1 MSILKK
7 INELIKG
14 KDLKYIWEQFTVEK
28 NGTLKSTSG
37 DLFVEYA
44 HSSFCFKITNH
55 THYIT
60 SGGRTY
66 EKKYMIGI
74 VQFNNPTKFE
84 LCLTKEDFL
93 TKIGKIFNIKDI
105 KINNAYFDTK
115 YFLKSNYEYK
125 ATSILKNEDL
135 LNLIITLNPDRI
147 EITNKNGLFDEIPDN
162 GKYMLYFAKQEKL
175 KTIDQLYLIH
185 STLNSFIEILKNN
198 YSIH

>member
-14 KDLKYIWEQFTVEK
+14 KDLKSIWDRFTVEK
-28 NGTLKSTSG
+28 NGTLKSSSG
-37 DLFVEYA
+37 DLFIEYS
-44 HSSFCFKITNH
+44 HSGLCFKITNH

-74 VQFNNPTKFE
+74 VQFNNPTKLE
-84 LCLTKEDFL
+84 LCVTKEDIL
-93 TKIGKIFNIKDI
+93 TKIAKMFNRKDI
-105 KINNAYFDTK
+105 SIKNTDFDKK

-125 ATSILKNEDL
+125 ATSILKNEYL
-135 LNLIITLNPDRI
+135 LNLIISLNPDRL
-147 EITNKNGLFDEIPDN
+147 EITNKNGLFDEIPDK

-175 KTIDQLYLIH
+175 QTIDQLNQIH
-185 STLNSFIEILKNN
+185 LLLNNFIEILKNN

>member
-14 KDLKYIWEQFTVEK
+14 KDLKYIWEQFAVEK

-37 DLFVEYA
+37 DLFVEYS
-44 HSSFCFKITNH
+44 HSDFCYKITNH

-84 LCLTKEDFL
+84 LCVTKEDIL

-105 KINNAYFDTK
+105 RINNTYFDTK

-175 KTIDQLYLIH
+175 KTIDQLNLIH
-185 STLNSFIEILKNN
+185 STLSSFIEILKNN